1 MIHLPEVFYQSP
13 SPHGRP
19 LLTNLS
25 TEDPQTLTGRFGSG
39 SWVGGGRESLLLS
52 LGPGAHKKFNGK
64 TMGKKELQQSKIV
77 VCEDLTNS

>member
-1 MIHLPEVFYQSP
+1 MLHLPEVFYQSP

-25 TEDPQTLTGRFGSG
+25 TEDSQTLTGRFGSG

-52 LGPGAHKKFNGK
+52 LGPSAHKKRQGK
-64 TMGKKELQQSKIV
+64 TMGKKRIATKQ
-77 VCEDLTNS
+77 NSCLRRPYK